1 MYPDSRKPLSNAK
14 SHPIT
19 VADGPNTFG
28 TLNQR
33 PSNDVSFQIGVHE
46 EQGHRPTM
54 EDTHAFVVDFDGVR
68 GQGFFGVFDGHG
80 NKEVAEW
87 CGMHFHNYLLDVI
100 HANPAMDTTKI
111 LKKSFQKADDTLQ
124 QMSEQSEHIAESGS
138 TAVVAFLRFEDADGS
153 LSSIPA
159 PTSQVAPPV
168 DASPDAKRIL
178 YCANAGDARGVLC
191 RNGTATRLTQDHKA
205 SDKEEESRIRR
216 AGGIVFRGRVFG
228 TLAISRSLGD
238 HLSYEGLHLK
248 ELVIGTPYISRTEL
262 NGDDELCIIACDGLW
277 DVLSDQEAVDLVRN
291 VDDAQKASELLVKHA
306 LEKGS
311 TDNCTVLVVRFK
323 DFTSR

>member
-1 MYPDSRKPLSNAK
+1 
-14 SHPIT
+14 
-19 VADGPNTFG
+19 
-28 TLNQR
+28 
-33 PSNDVSFQIGVHE
+33 FQIGVHE
-46 EQGHRPTM
+46 EQGLRPTM

-87 CGMHFHNYLLDVI
+87 CGMNFHQACNHYDNYLLDVI
-100 HANPAMDTTKI
+100 HDNTAMDTTKV
-111 LKKSFQKADDTLQ
+111 LKKAFQKADDTLQ

-153 LSSIPA
+153 QLSTDS
-159 PTSQVAPPV
+159 PTSQEVPPV
-168 DASPDAKRIL
+168 DAPPDTKRIL

-205 SDKEEESRIRR
+205 SDKEEENRIRR
-216 AGGIVFRGRVFG
+216 AGGLVFRGRVFG

-248 ELVIGTPYISRTEL
+248 ESVIGTPYISRTEL
-262 NGDDELCIIACDGLW
+262 NDDDELCIIACDGLW

-291 VDDAQKASELLVKHA
+291 INDAQKASELLVKNA

-311 TDNCTVLVVRFK
+311 TDNCTVLVVRF
-323 DFTSR
+323 